1 MSVASARSC
10 SDEPGTSRDIP
21 SQPPSELSIFFP
33 AFNEQEN
40 VAYMIE
46 RAAEVAEDLVDRW
59 EIIVVDDGSV
69 DRTADIVRET
79 ARRDPRV
86 RVISHDG
93 NRGFG
98 QALRTGIAASRYDW
112 VFYTD
117 CDGQFDLCQ
126 LEEALELAAE
136 TDIVAGYRRERRDP
150 ALRLFYSLA
159 YNALVSL
166 MFWKSFKDVDSSFKL
181 YRKSIFDRFFP
192 ESTCGVADFEILYL
206 AHRHGFR
213 IRQIPVRHYPR
224 RAGSVSFETVRV
236 GFFAWVRV
244 GAVFEMWRHLWRLR
258 LRTF

>member
-1 MSVASARSC
+1 LSVASARSC
-10 SDEPGTSRDIP
+10 SDEPGTNRGIP
-21 SQPPSELSIFFP
+21 LASPSELSIFFP

-46 RAAEVAEDLVDRW
+46 QASKVADRLVDRW
-59 EIIVVDDGSV
+59 EVIVVDDGST
-69 DRTADIVRET
+69 DRTADIVREIVL
-79 ARRDPRV
+79 RDPRV
-86 RVISHDG
+86 RLVSHEV
-93 NRGFG
+93 NSGFG
-98 QALRTGIAASRYDW
+98 QALRTGISASRYDW

-126 LEEALELAAE
+126 LEEALELAGDA
-136 TDIVAGYRRERRDP
+136 DIVSGYRRRRRDP

-224 RAGSVSFETVRV
+224 RAGTVSFETVRV

-244 GAVFEMWRHLWRLR
+244 GAIVEMWRHLWRLR